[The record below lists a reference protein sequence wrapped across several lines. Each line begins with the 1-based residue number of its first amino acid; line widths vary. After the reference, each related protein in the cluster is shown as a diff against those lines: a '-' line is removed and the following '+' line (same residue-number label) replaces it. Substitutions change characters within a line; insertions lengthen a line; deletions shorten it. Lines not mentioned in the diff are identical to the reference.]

1 MKPLVLVVTAAAAF
15 AGCGSGTTPV
25 SYCNDLQAELCARV
39 FECTDPPPPDPT
51 VWGTSV
57 ADCTTMAR
65 AKNCATAS
73 NTQPCPNRETY
84 HADKAD
90 ACVADLKAASCAT
103 FNAGFNSDNCLS
115 VCS

>member
-1 MKPLVLVVTAAAAF
+1 MKPLVLVVVAAAAF

-39 FECTDPPPPDPT
+39 FDCTDPPPPEPT
-51 VWGTSV
+51 LFGTSV
-57 ADCTTMAR
+57 AGCAAMLE

-73 NTQPCPNRETY
+73 NTQPCPVGQAF

-90 ACVADLKAASCAT
+90 ACVADLKGVSCST
-103 FNAGFNSDNCLS
+103 FNAGFNSDDCMA